1 MIKDGFRRKPSLVEG
16 EINHALFFANI
27 DLERITKSQPLRDY
41 INSQYLKY
49 IAHVCRGENTKLT
62 KLSFVFIPR
71 VPYYR
76 DPWIGISRLLGDL
89 PIEQIKRETQSKTG
103 FTRLLGV
110 LTHMKPK
117 ASK

>member
-1 MIKDGFRRKPSLVEG
+1 MIKDGFRRKPLLVET

-27 DLERITKSQPLRDY
+27 DLERITKSQSLRDY

-49 IAHVCRGENTKLT
+49 IAHVCRGELT

-110 LTHMKPK
+110 PTHMKPK